1 MPRPRTKRRTT
12 RRRKRRKSK
21 STLQRFIPFLLWG
34 GLIVLLLF
42 VGYTFYQHFLVPKV
56 QRVGVEDHL
65 HYPDGEVRGIDISH
79 YQNEVDWRVLR
90 DAIIKDVPIRFV
102 FIKAT
107 EGADQFDP
115 YFNLYFAQARRN
127 ELVRGAYHFFST
139 KSTGKRQAEYFCRM
153 VQLEP
158 GDLPPVLDVEI
169 EVDKQS
175 GYSREKLR
183 KEVKDWLNIAEDYY
197 GVTPILYASS
207 AYKQHYLNGE
217 EFERYP
223 FWIAHYYVDQPTY
236 KGAWAFWQHTDR
248 GRVEGI
254 KGKVDIDVFN
264 GSAEDFANLLIKE

>member
-1 MPRPRTKRRTT
+1 MKRKTNRRRHYT
-12 RRRKRRKSK
+12 RRRRKSK
-21 STLQRFIPFLLWG
+21 STLQRISPFLLWG
-34 GLIVLLLF
+34 GLIVLLVF
-42 VGYTFYQHFLVPKV
+42 VGYNFYHHYLEPKSRLPQMV
-56 QRVGVEDHL
+56 DTV

-79 YQNEVDWRVLR
+79 YQNEIDWHILR

-107 EGADQFDP
+107 EGTDRFDP

-127 ELVRGAYHFFST
+127 ELTRGAYHFFST
-139 KSTGKRQAEYFCRM
+139 KSSGKKQAEYFCRM

-169 EVDKQS
+169 EVDKLS

-183 KEVKDWLNIAEDYY
+183 REVLAWLQYAEKYY
-197 GVTPILYASS
+197 GVPPILYASS
-207 AYKQHYLNGE
+207 AYKQHYLNGAD
-217 EFERYP
+217 FERYP
-223 FWIAHYYVDQPTY
+223 FWIAHYYVKNPTY
-236 KGAWAFWQHTDR
+236 KGSWAFWQHTDQ

-264 GSAEDFANLLIKE
+264 GTAEDFAQLLIKEN